1 MAGWLRSVLM
11 PWIRVSCIHL
21 VKSDRL
27 VADHFRKVS
36 RTTSNFRG
44 QLSDIVLTGHKK
56 NN

>member
-11 PWIRVSCIHL
+11 PWIRVSCIRL

-27 VADHFRKVS
+27 VADHLRKVS
-36 RTTSNFRG
+36 RTTSNFRS

-56 NN
+56 ND

>member
-1 MAGWLRSVLM
+1 M